1 MYAIRNKRTGEFA
14 AKKRFYVFMPCS
26 GRLTPILY
34 TREYDAER
42 KRFQLMLNLIYSE
55 RYGFALATDEL
66 EAVEVELKE
75 V

>member
-14 AKKRFYVFMPCS
+14 AKKRFYIFMPCS

-34 TREYDAER
+34 ARECDAER
-42 KRFQLMLNLIYSE
+42 KRFQLMVNLIHSE
-55 RYGFALATDEL
+55 WYGFAVATDEL
-66 EAVEVELKE
+66 EVVEVELKE